1 MMEIKFKSLINKWVK
16 KKLRKFIKAI
26 PQHEQEVRFKH
37 YKSLGI
43 TFNKVLD
50 IGAYMGTWKDM
61 FKKIFPDSDILMI
74 EANRKK
80 EDILKKKGK
89 YLIALLGSKDDETVN
104 YFKCTDENIA
114 SGNSIFEENTSY
126 KFEPEIRKTIT
137 LSTLLQDSSGFD
149 LIKMD
154 TQGSELSILEG
165 GKEIVEK
172 TKFLVLELAVVNYNL
187 KSPSYDEVIKY
198 LNLRGFTLVDI
209 VGLHYRNGSLTNF
222 DGFFVNTRFKDLSN
236 LLRSQHI

>member
-1 MMEIKFKSLINKWVK
+1 
-16 KKLRKFIKAI
+16 
-26 PQHEQEVRFKH
+26 
-37 YKSLGI
+37 
-43 TFNKVLD
+43 
-50 IGAYMGTWKDM
+50 
-61 FKKIFPDSDILMI
+61 MI

-137 LSTLLQDSSGFD
+137 LSTLLKDSNGFD

-172 TKFLVLELAVVNYNL
+172 NGNRAKGKYIHPVPPPHCTATPLTASVLT
-187 KSPSYDEVIKY
+187 P
-198 LNLRGFTLVDI
+198 
-209 VGLHYRNGSLTNF
+209 
-222 DGFFVNTRFKDLSN
+222 
-236 LLRSQHI
+236 